1 MPIQLPS
8 PRQSVAI
15 DNLRQLSQ
23 EALTGITG
31 ETILMQAQ
39 ILAPAAVLVV
49 WTLIILFWII
59 PARFGAIAKVEDK
72 SVFSGKEG
80 GRGQDLEGKIPDK
93 ANWPAHNHTH
103 LHEQPTLFYA
113 VIMILAIVGPSA
125 TDVLVAWAYVGL
137 RIVHSLWQILF
148 NKIPIRFALF
158 LLSTIAL
165 IVLAISAL
173 SATLFNDPG
182 AMPS

>member
-1 MPIQLPS
+1 
-8 PRQSVAI
+8 
-15 DNLRQLSQ
+15 
-23 EALTGITG
+23 
-31 ETILMQAQ
+31 MQAQ

-59 PARFGAIAKVEDK
+59 PTRFGAIAKVEDK
-72 SVFSGKEG
+72 SVFTGKQG

-113 VIMILAIVGPSA
+113 VIMILAIVGPGA
-125 TDVLVAWAYVGL
+125 ADVLLAWAYVGL

-158 LLSTIAL
+158 LLSTVALIAL
-165 IVLAISAL
+165 AIRAV
-173 SATLFNDPG
+173 SATVFADPG
-182 AMPS
+182 VVG